1 MSDASE
7 SAVNLYERVGAQE
20 GIERLVDAFYVEVL
34 ADEELA
40 PFFRHVDM
48 AKLHRMQHEFFS
60 AALGGPIT
68 YTGRPVGHVH
78 HGKGITPKHIR
89 KFVGHLFDTLD
100 GFEITESERDEII
113 DRINR
118 YSAELLGDG
127 GGLDG

>member
-1 MSDASE
+1 MSIAEQPESE
-7 SAVNLYERVGAQE
+7 LYHRIGGEK
-20 GIERLVDAFYVEVL
+20 GIDKLIDAFYVQVL

-40 PFFRHVDM
+40 PFFQHVDM
-48 AKLHRMQHEFFS
+48 TKLHSMQLEFFS

-68 YTGRPVGHVH
+68 YSGRPVGHVH
-78 HGKGITPKHIR
+78 HGRGITPKHIHQ
-89 KFVGHLFDTLD
+89 FVSHLFETLAVFD
-100 GFEITESERDEII
+100 LTAAERDQII